1 MATITR
7 NDIQKVKLRK
17 IPLPK
22 VPPGDNSSQK
32 EKFSANN
39 EGLSVAAARQ
49 RFETKP
55 ITQGNSLLRSSS
67 SRNGVEPSGNSV
79 VSASSARDKF
89 GRNPP
94 PWKQANV
101 EKTKAPNSRERTK
114 EISNKLVPELEPR
127 RKNLP
132 PPFRIGPAPRRKPK
146 PENLKFLLRKYKD
159 KIVFFDDARTAVQ
172 TSSQG
177 TKHGI
182 SGLKTT
188 SFSRPLTWL
197 SGSSQTISTLPASP
211 LLLFYE
217 SQLNTTSCVTLIAFD
232 KFIALQM
239 KTKNFTMTYK
249 GFKVENFEEA
259 KINFV
264 VVVC

>member
-1 MATITR
+1 MAAITR
-7 NDIQKVKLRK
+7 NDIQKLKLLK

-32 EKFSANN
+32 GKFSANN

-49 RFETKP
+49 RFEPKP
-55 ITQGNSLLRSSS
+55 STPDNSLLRSSS
-67 SRNGVEPSGNSV
+67 SRNGVEPSENSV
-79 VSASSARDKF
+79 VSASSTRDKF

-101 EKTKAPNSRERTK
+101 EKTRALNSREQTI

-132 PPFRIGPAPRRKPK
+132 PPFRIGPTPRRKPK

-177 TKHGI
+177 TTHGI
-182 SGLKTT
+182 RALKIT
-188 SFSRPLTWL
+188 SFLRPLTWL
-197 SGSSQTISTLPASP
+197 SGSSQTISILPVSP
-211 LLLFYE
+211 LLLG
-217 SQLNTTSCVTLIAFD
+217 
-232 KFIALQM
+232 
-239 KTKNFTMTYK
+239 YK
-249 GFKVENFEEA
+249 S
-259 KINFV
+259 
-264 VVVC
+264 